1 MTIEYVDVDENL
13 RRISLSGRL
22 DIQGT
27 EAISGKFTALSSTAK
42 KQVIVD
48 LTAVSF
54 LASMGIRELISNAK
68 ALQRRGGKMVL
79 FVGDNALV
87 AKILETTNINEL
99 LPMFTDAAEAEKA
112 AIA

>member
-1 MTIEYVDVDENL
+1 MSIDFLDVDENL
-13 RRISLSGRL
+13 RRITLDGRL

-27 EAISGKFTALSSTAK
+27 EAISMKFTALASTAK
-42 KQVIVD
+42 RSVVVD
-48 LTAVSF
+48 LVAVNF
-54 LASMGIRELISNAK
+54 LASMGIRELITNAK
-68 ALQRRGGKMVL
+68 ALQKRGGRMTL

-99 LPMFTDAAEAEKA
+99 LPMFANLAEAEKA